1 MPTRRGGDGV
11 PRSWND
17 TAKKDRKKPAKRGK
31 REERLAGALQKNRLR
46 GLRQRILS
54 VTTVKPEPS
63 PVVSRSCGGRNEG
76 RLTVYV
82 PLFLSSIYAYLS
94 LFSSIARTHGLF
106 LPAKNQLLLVHSSR
120 TWNPILSPPVFRS
133 RYEGT
138 NVFSILSS
146 NPLRRSY
153 EHNPVFYGL
162 VPVLQRVIYG
172 PFSANACFT
181 KSTRFCQFI

>member
-17 TAKKDRKKPAKRGK
+17 TAKKDRKKPAERGK
-31 REERLAGALQKNRLR
+31 REERLDGARQKNRLR

-63 PVVSRSCGGRNEG
+63 LVVSRSCGGRNEG

-82 PLFLSSIYAYLS
+82 CLFLSSIYAYLS
-94 LFSSIARTHGLF
+94 LSSSIARTHGLF
-106 LPAKNQLLLVHSSR
+106 CPQKISCSSSTR
-120 TWNPILSPPVFRS
+120 REHEILSYRLRFFAR
-133 RYEGT
+133 GT

-153 EHNPVFYGL
+153 KHDRVFYGL
-162 VPVLQRVIYG
+162 VLVLQRVIYG
-172 PFSANACFT
+172 PIGANACFT
-181 KSTRFCQFI
+181 KSARFCQFI

>member
-17 TAKKDRKKPAKRGK
+17 TAKKDRKKPAERGK
-31 REERLAGALQKNRLR
+31 REERLAGARQKNRLR

-82 PLFLSSIYAYLS
+82 RLFLSSIYFCPCSAAS
-94 LFSSIARTHGLF
+94 RGHMGFFCPQKISCPSSARREHE
-106 LPAKNQLLLVHSSR
+106 
-120 TWNPILSPPVFRS
+120 ILSYRLRFFAR
-133 RYEGT
+133 GT
-138 NVFSILSS
+138 KGRMFFLFFLRILFDVRINTIVS
-146 NPLRRSY
+146 
-153 EHNPVFYGL
+153 FMD
-162 VPVLQRVIYG
+162 
-172 PFSANACFT
+172 
-181 KSTRFCQFI
+181 